1 MAAMIKAVVFGYS
14 IETAVLILPIA
25 TKIAFAQPRNS
36 FPDAPAGFGKLFFYN
51 TTHVF
56 FRF

>member
-25 TKIAFAQPRNS
+25 TMIAFAQLRSS
-36 FPDAPAGFGKLFFYN
+36 FPDAPAGFGKPLSYN
-51 TTHVF
+51 ATHVL
-56 FRF
+56 FRL